1 MVGKA
6 FSIRSPR
13 TSRTHPRGKYGLT
26 LFVFPKG
33 LRNRGREGAG
43 STLRAEGSKG
53 GRKLDGE
60 KLFLSCLAFGSQAPR
75 CNNPPPSIPL
85 RNSLEKVLSLSLVS
99 PRESQHKT
107 SWRRGKGVDC
117 RGEIDTSCP
126 SLLPP
131 GDRPAPRSST
141 LSGRLFFVAV
151 SLKRREFDT
160 WGRKVYREKGEEN
173 RNHPPP
179 LCFFFSVLFP
189 FSPWRRKV
197 VVPKESRPLSPF

>member
-1 MVGKA
+1 M
-6 FSIRSPR
+6 
-13 TSRTHPRGKYGLT
+13 
-26 LFVFPKG
+26 
-33 LRNRGREGAG
+33 
-43 STLRAEGSKG
+43 
-53 GRKLDGE
+53 
-60 KLFLSCLAFGSQAPR
+60 
-75 CNNPPPSIPL
+75 
-85 RNSLEKVLSLSLVS
+85 
-99 PRESQHKT
+99 
-107 SWRRGKGVDC
+107 DC

-141 LSGRLFFVAV
+141 LSRRLFFVAV